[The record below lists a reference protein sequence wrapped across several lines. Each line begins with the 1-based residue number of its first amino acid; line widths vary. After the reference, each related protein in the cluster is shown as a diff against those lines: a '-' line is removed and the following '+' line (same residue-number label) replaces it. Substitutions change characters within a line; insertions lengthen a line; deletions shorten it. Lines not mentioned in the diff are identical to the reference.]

1 MCSFK
6 NAEPSRNK
14 QISFSNFQ
22 HQRRGCTEYTCT
34 APGKCTVYTHKR
46 GRETDIIV
54 EIELGQ
60 FLGYQK
66 DSKLKIVTISGKNQT
81 KILVPFA
88 PLPPPYH
95 CDFAKN
101 QTNSGEYQQG
111 FLGFFGQKDNWGPP
125 PPPSFL
131 QKLSI

>member
-1 MCSFK
+1 M
-6 NAEPSRNK
+6 
-14 QISFSNFQ
+14 
-22 HQRRGCTEYTCT
+22 
-34 APGKCTVYTHKR
+34 YTHKR

-66 DSKLKIVTISGKNQT
+66 DSKLKIVTISGKYQT

-88 PLPPPYH
+88 PLPSPIIVILQ
-95 CDFAKN
+95 KIR
-101 QTNSGEYQQG
+101 QILENSNNDSWA
-111 FLGFFGQKDNWGPP
+111 FSDKRIIRGPL
-125 PPPSFL
+125 PPSFL

>member
-1 MCSFK
+1 M
-6 NAEPSRNK
+6 
-14 QISFSNFQ
+14 
-22 HQRRGCTEYTCT
+22 
-34 APGKCTVYTHKR
+34 YTHKR

-60 FLGYQK
+60 FLGYLYQK

-101 QTNSGEYQQG
+101 QTNSGEFQQW
-111 FLGFFGQKDNWGPP
+111 FLGFFRQKDNKGPP
-125 PPPSFL
+125 PPLIFAKIIYMKGL
-131 QKLSI
+131 T